1 MAIIQFPNDMKWGA
15 ATAAYQIEGAVDEG
29 GRGQSIW
36 DTFSHTPG
44 NVKNGDNGDVA
55 CDSYHR
61 YEEDI
66 ALMKELGI
74 EMYRFSVSWP
84 RIFPNG
90 TGKVNEEGLQYYHR
104 FVDALLDHGIEPM
117 CTLYHWDL
125 PQVLQDKG
133 GWASRE
139 TTDAFAD
146 YAELMF
152 NEFNGKIKHWITINE
167 PWCVSFLSN
176 FIGVHAPGNQD
187 LQLAT
192 TISHHLLLAHG
203 KAVTRFRELEME
215 GNIGYAPNLE
225 WNEPFSNK
233 QEDIDA
239 CNRGMGWFIEWF
251 FDPVFKGR
259 YPEFMLNWFEK
270 KGVSLTLEDGDLDVI
285 SQPIDFVGINYYTGS
300 VGRYKEN
307 EDLFDLEKIDIGYA
321 KTDIGWNVYGEGF
334 YKVLSK
340 LKDQYGDVPIYITE
354 NGACYND
361 GVEDGQVKDERRIQ
375 YLKQHLTSLSRSIE
389 AGVNIKGYLTWSLL
403 DNFEWA
409 EGYDKRFGLVHV
421 NFRTLERT
429 KKDSYYWYKQTI
441 DNGWFDME

>member
-1 MAIIQFPNDMKWGA
+1 MPIIQFPHEMKWGA
-15 ATAAYQIEGAVDEG
+15 ATAAYQIEGAAHED

-44 NVKNGDNGDVA
+44 HVKNGDNGDVA

-66 ALMKELGI
+66 EMMKDLGI

-84 RIFPNG
+84 RIFPDG
-90 TGKVNEEGLQYYHR
+90 TGEINEEGLQFYHR
-104 FVDALLDHGIEPM
+104 FVDALLAQGIEPM

-125 PQVLQDKG
+125 PQALQDKG

-152 NEFNGKIKHWITINE
+152 QEFNGKIKHWITINE

-203 KAVTRFRELEME
+203 KAVTRFRELESTGE
-215 GNIGYAPNLE
+215 IGYAPNLE
-225 WNEPFSNK
+225 WNEPFSDK

-251 FDPVFKGR
+251 FDPVFKGS

-270 KGVSLTLEDGDLDVI
+270 KGVSLTLEEGDLKLI
-285 SQPIDFVGINYYTGS
+285 SQPIDFIGINYYTGS

-307 EDLFDLEKIDIGYA
+307 EELFDLEKIDIGYN
-321 KTDIGWNVYGEGF
+321 KTDIGWNVYPEGF
-334 YKVLSK
+334 YKVLCK
-340 LKDQYGDVPIYITE
+340 VKDQYGDIPIYITE

-361 GVEDGQVKDERRIQ
+361 GVEYGEVHDQRRIE
-375 YLKQHLTSLSRSIE
+375 YLKQHLTSLSRSME

-409 EGYDKRFGLVHV
+409 EGYEKRFGLVHV

-441 DNGWFDME
+441 ANGWLEMK